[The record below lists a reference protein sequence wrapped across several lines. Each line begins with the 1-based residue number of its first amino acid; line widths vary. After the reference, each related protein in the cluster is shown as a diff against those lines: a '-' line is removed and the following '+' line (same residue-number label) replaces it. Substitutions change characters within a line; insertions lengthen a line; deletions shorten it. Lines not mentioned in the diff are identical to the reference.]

1 MARILVIDDDRLV
14 RGTIQG
20 MLAADAHECV
30 LAIDGEDGVRQFQV
44 EQIDLVLCDIYMP
57 RQDGLETIREIR
69 RLSGSVPIVA
79 MTGSYARAT
88 GGGRLA
94 PEFLETS
101 TQAGATKTIAK
112 PFRLEELLGIVRKSL
127 GPAPT
132 GA

>member
-20 MLAADAHECV
+20 MLAADGHECV
-30 LAIDGEDGVRQFQV
+30 LATDGEDGVRQFRA
-44 EQIDLVLCDIYMP
+44 ERFDLVLCDIFMP
-57 RQDGLETIREIR
+57 RKDGLETIREIR
-69 RLSGSVPIVA
+69 RLSASVPIVA

-88 GGGRLA
+88 GGNRLA
-94 PEFLETS
+94 PGFLEPS

-112 PFRLEELLGIVRKSL
+112 PFRLEELLGIVRICL

>member
-44 EQIDLVLCDIYMP
+44 EQFDLVLCDIFMP
-57 RQDGLETIREIR
+57 RRDGLETIREIR
-69 RLSGSVPIVA
+69 RLSGSVPSVA

-88 GGGRLA
+88 GGRHA
-94 PEFLETS
+94 PGFLEAS